1 MNEIDKMWQFR
12 AKIHNFIFI
21 YFKIPTKKKQNKN
34 LNFSNQIL
42 EIIIL

>member
-21 YFKIPTKKKQNKN
+21 YFKIPTKKPNKN
-34 LNFSNQIL
+34 LNFSHQIL
-42 EIIIL
+42 EIILL